1 MSNDSV
7 MVIGAGMAGLAAAL
21 LLASRGVAVTVIER
35 AARPGGKMRE
45 LEVGGRRID
54 AGPTVF
60 TMRWVFDDLFADAG
74 TRLEDHLQL
83 RPLEIIARHAWD
95 TGGRLDLFADAQRSA
110 EAIGDFA
117 GAAEARRYLGFHK
130 AARNIYETLEQ
141 PFIRGSRPTPL
152 SLAGRIGPFGAR
164 RLWNIRPFE
173 TLWGALGGHFQ
184 DPRLRQLFGRYATY
198 SGSSPFLAPATLM
211 LIAHVEQEGVWTVAG
226 GMHQTAAALARL
238 AEAKGVT
245 FRYQTEVAEILANRQ
260 GVSGVRLATGE
271 QLAAKALV
279 SNLDVAAL
287 HQGLLGEGVRGL
299 APPAPGTQRSLSA
312 LTWNLVAETQGFPL
326 LRHSVFFSRDYPGEF
341 NAIFR
346 DGRLPTEPTVYIC
359 AQDREGHDGP
369 PPPGPERLLCLVNAP
384 AIGDTHAFSPSEI
397 EQCQQHAFSL
407 LERCG
412 LRIRLNPE
420 TCRITSPTDFH
431 RLFPA
436 TGGALYGQAS
446 HGWKASF
453 NRPGTR
459 TKLPG
464 LYLAGGSVHPG
475 AGVPMAALS
484 GRLAANCVLAD
495 LASTRR

>member
-1 MSNDSV
+1 MSKGAV
-7 MVIGAGMAGLAAAL
+7 LIIGAGMAGLAAAV

-35 AARPGGKMRE
+35 ASRPGGKMRE
-45 LEVGGRRID
+45 LEVGGRYID

-60 TMRWVFDDLFADAG
+60 TMRWVFEDLFADAG
-74 TRLEDHLQL
+74 TRLDAHLKL
-83 RPLEIIARHAWD
+83 LPLEIIARHAWD
-95 TGGRLDLFADAQRSA
+95 TGGRLDLFANAQRSA

-130 AARNIYETLEQ
+130 AAQNIYETLEQ
-141 PFIRGSRPTPL
+141 PFIRASRPTPL
-152 SLAGRIGPFGAR
+152 SLASRIGPFGAR

-173 TLWGALGGHFQ
+173 TLWGALGGHFK

-211 LIAHVEQEGVWTVAG
+211 LIAHVEQEGGWTVEG
-226 GMHQTAAALARL
+226 GMHQTAVALARL

-245 FRYQTEVAEILANRQ
+245 FRYQSEVAEILTHRQ
-260 GVSGVRLATGE
+260 GVRGVRLTTGE
-271 QLAAKALV
+271 HLEASAV
-279 SNLDVAAL
+279 VTNVDVAAL
-287 HQGLLGEGVRGL
+287 HQGLLGEAVRGL
-299 APPAPGTQRSLSA
+299 APPAPGTERSLSA

-346 DGRLPTEPTVYIC
+346 DARLPTEPTVYIC
-359 AQDREGHDGP
+359 AQDREGQDGP

-384 AIGDTHAFSPSEI
+384 AIGDIHSFSPPEI
-397 EQCQQHAFSL
+397 EQCQNHAFHL

>member
-1 MSNDSV
+1 
-7 MVIGAGMAGLAAAL
+7 
-21 LLASRGVAVTVIER
+21 
-35 AARPGGKMRE
+35 
-45 LEVGGRRID
+45 
-54 AGPTVF
+54 
-60 TMRWVFDDLFADAG
+60 
-74 TRLEDHLQL
+74 
-83 RPLEIIARHAWD
+83 
-95 TGGRLDLFADAQRSA
+95 
-110 EAIGDFA
+110 
-117 GAAEARRYLGFHK
+117 
-130 AARNIYETLEQ
+130 
-141 PFIRGSRPTPL
+141 
-152 SLAGRIGPFGAR
+152 
-164 RLWNIRPFE
+164 
-173 TLWGALGGHFQ
+173 
-184 DPRLRQLFGRYATY
+184 
-198 SGSSPFLAPATLM
+198 M

-238 AEAKGVT
+238 AETKGVT
-245 FRYQTEVAEILANRQ
+245 FRYQSEVAEILTHRQ
-260 GVSGVRLATGE
+260 GVRGVRLTTGE
-271 QLAAKALV
+271 HLEASAV
-279 SNLDVAAL
+279 VTNVDVAAL
-287 HQGLLGEGVRGL
+287 HQGLLGEAVRGL
-299 APPAPGTQRSLSA
+299 APPAPGTERSLSA

-346 DGRLPTEPTVYIC
+346 DARLPTEPTVYIC
-359 AQDREGHDGP
+359 AQDREGQDGP

-384 AIGDTHAFSPSEI
+384 AIGDIHSFSPPEI
-397 EQCQQHAFSL
+397 EQCQNHAFHL